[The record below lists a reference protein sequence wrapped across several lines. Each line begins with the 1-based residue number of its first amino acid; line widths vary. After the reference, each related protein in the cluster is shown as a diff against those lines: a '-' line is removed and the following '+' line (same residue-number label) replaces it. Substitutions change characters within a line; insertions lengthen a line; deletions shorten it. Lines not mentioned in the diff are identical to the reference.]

1 MFLNGMLIGFFYWLM
16 LIADCLLT
24 STGEFSREFVSQS
37 STVYTNIQTK
47 YMEIE
52 GVMEQRKARLI
63 DTGKV

>member
-1 MFLNGMLIGFFYWLM
+1 M